1 MSILPTQ
8 SNSSIS
14 SSSDNLRGN
23 PNYPNHGLFQSSPQ
37 EEFHGGFPSD
47 NQINGSGSQFISNHS
62 TSGSVSAAPSSSGGS
77 SKKVSEAR
85 TPNGRRNWNRQNS
98 GTSSQAGGGG
108 ISPQFSSAHSA
119 PRKHQ
124 TMNGNH
130 LLNFQY
136 DPITRPKSRM
146 TPPRKTQ
153 KIKPYN
159 KDLFIQANYKFVVLD
174 CGNDELE
181 LMDPDKM
188 LQWDNVVC
196 VRYSAP
202 HPVQCPICLES
213 PLCPQITS
221 CGHIF
226 CFPCILQ
233 YLLMGEEDRK
243 GESWKRC
250 PLCFMMIS
258 SKDLYTLN
266 IESVKQHY
274 VGENMQFTL
283 LSRAKDSLIPSQKN
297 QQNTDGVPCS
307 SVALCDSFSKFTVA
321 SNVELLVREVRT
333 ELDGW
338 LARAESGLVEDLEK
352 LPYVCAAMEQLEER
366 KKCWNAM
373 LTLHDTRNPALPCS
387 IGKACK
393 YSNKTKSHVFS
404 PIGSADAAYLEE
416 ASVPAFL
423 SPSASYEFEPKCTD
437 KVNGKK
443 LCGEDC
449 SVQTT
454 DACETSEV
462 GESVLSSSYDDD
474 KCLQK
479 DSGCVKEKESY
490 TFYQAIDGQHLI
502 LHPLNMKCLLHYYG
516 SYDALP
522 STIGGEILELE
533 SITQSDAIRRRYRY
547 LSHFSLTTTFQLCE
561 IDLSKML
568 PLDAMLPFMDEIKKR
583 ENQRK
588 RLAEKEHREKLKAE
602 ADALKAMPVPS
613 NFATHATSLFSM
625 DDFEALGSSPASS
638 TSPPV
643 VGERTRFSEVTRL
656 GFAAAIDSPSVTA
669 VPSNNLEAR
678 NDIAVPTGQRS
689 NVTLSFASIISTA
702 KPATGGVEAAK
713 TNGLGKKGKK
723 PSRVLLSTAGG
734 RRY

>member
-1 MSILPTQ
+1 MSILPRQ
-8 SNSSIS
+8 SNSSVS

-23 PNYPNHGLFQSSPQ
+23 PNYLNHGLFQSSPQ
-37 EEFHGGFPSD
+37 EEFREGFSSD
-47 NQINGSGSQFISNHS
+47 NQITGSGSQFISSHS
-62 TSGSVSAAPSSSGGS
+62 ASGSVSAVPSSSGGS
-77 SKKVSEAR
+77 SKKVSDAR
-85 TPNGRRNWNRQNS
+85 TPNGRKNWNHQNN

-108 ISPQFSSAHSA
+108 ISSQFSSVHSA

-124 TMNGNH
+124 TANGNH

-136 DPITRPKSRM
+136 DPITRPKPRM
-146 TPPRKTQ
+146 TLPRKTQ

-188 LQWDNVVC
+188 LHWDNVVC

-202 HPVQCPICLES
+202 DPVQCPICLES

-283 LSRAKDSLIPSQKN
+283 LCRAKDSLIPSQKN
-297 QQNTDGVPCS
+297 QQNTDSVPCS
-307 SVALCDSFSKFTVA
+307 GVALCDSFSKFTVA
-321 SNVELLVREVRT
+321 SNVELSVRKAMT

-352 LPYVCAAMEQLEER
+352 LPYVCAAMEQLDER
-366 KKCWNAM
+366 RKCWNAM
-373 LTLHDTRNPALPCS
+373 LTLHDMPNSRNPALPCS
-387 IGKACK
+387 NGKACK
-393 YSNKTKSHVFS
+393 YTNKTKSHVFS
-404 PIGSADAAYLEE
+404 SIGSADAVYLEE
-416 ASVPAFL
+416 ASGHASL
-423 SPSASYEFEPKCTD
+423 SPSASYEFEPKSTD
-437 KVNGKK
+437 KLNGKK
-443 LCGEDC
+443 LYEEDC

-454 DACETSEV
+454 DVCETSEV
-462 GESVLSSSYDDD
+462 GENTLSSSGY
-474 KCLQK
+474 
-479 DSGCVKEKESY
+479 VKEKESY

-522 STIGGEILELE
+522 STIGGEILQLE
-533 SITQSDAIRRRYRY
+533 SVTQSDAMRRRYRY
-547 LSHFSLTTTFQLCE
+547 LSHFSLTTTFKLCE

-588 RLAEKEHREKLKAE
+588 RLAQKEHREKLKAE
-602 ADALKAMPVPS
+602 ADALKAMPVPL
-613 NFATHATSLFSM
+613 NFGRQGTSMFSM

-643 VGERTRFSEVTRL
+643 VGERTKFSEVTRL
-656 GFAAAIDSPSVTA
+656 GFAAGIDSPSVTA
-669 VPSNNLEAR
+669 DTSSIQTR
-678 NDIAVPTGQRS
+678 NEIAVPTGQRS

-702 KPATGGVEAAK
+702 KPTTEGVEAAK
-713 TNGLGKKGKK
+713 TDGLGKKGKK
-723 PSRVLLSTAGG
+723 PSRVLLSTASG